1 MARTLTE
8 GEQDVLRELND
19 VDEPGEWIEVQ
30 ACRGC
35 GCPVYDCDCRAIQ
48 QQREERDLSFL
59 ASSDY
64 QRTGGRS
71 GLWGKEP
78 W

>member
-8 GEQDVLRELND
+8 GEQDVLREMND
-19 VDEPGEWIEVQ
+19 VDDPSEWEWVE

-35 GCPVYDCDCRAIQ
+35 GCPVSDCDCRNIQ
-48 QQREERDLSFL
+48 QQREDRDLSFL

-64 QRTGGRS
+64 QRTGRA